1 MNIRTKQFQ
10 LLTDIE
16 LVWQLM
22 TDAYNHDTSRL
33 AGLRPLGAERMT
45 GGGNVFYRKIGY
57 TDQQVLL
64 HFHK

>member
-33 AGLRPLGAERMT
+33 AVLRPLGAERMT
-45 GGGNVFYRKIGY
+45 GGGNEFYRKIGY
-57 TDQQVLL
+57 TDQQMLL

>member
-10 LLTDIE
+10 FLTDIE

-33 AGLRPLGAERMT
+33 AGPFFEYAVT
-45 GGGNVFYRKIGY
+45 SPCS
-57 TDQQVLL
+57 VLWVL
-64 HFHK
+64 SA

>member
-10 LLTDIE
+10 ILTDIE

-33 AGLRPLGAERMT
+33 AGLSPLGAERMT
-45 GGGNVFYRKIGY
+45 GGENEFYRKIGY
-57 TDQQVLL
+57 TDQQTLL

>member
-22 TDAYNHDTSRL
+22 TDAYNHDTSGL
-33 AGLRPLGAERMT
+33 AVLRPLGADCMT
-45 GGGNVFYRKIGY
+45 GGGNEFYRKIGY
-57 TDQQVLL
+57 TEQQTLL